1 MADPEIDFERVI
13 TDPAY
18 RRQVIERLKAEASD
32 DDRGEV
38 ARNIEALQKRSSD
51 SAA

>member
-13 TDPAY
+13 TDPIY
-18 RRQVIERLKAEASD
+18 RRKVIEQLKAEASSD
-32 DDRGEV
+32 VQRDV
-38 ARNIEALQKRSSD
+38 AQSIEAMNKRSSD

>member
-13 TDPAY
+13 TDPIY
-18 RRQVIERLKAEASD
+18 RRQVIEQLKAEASD
-32 DDRGEV
+32 DVRREV
-38 ARNIEALQKRSSD
+38 AESIEALDKRSSG

>member
-13 TDPAY
+13 TDPIY
-18 RRQVIERLKAEASD
+18 RRKVIEQLKAEASSD
-32 DDRGEV
+32 AQREV
-38 ARNIEALQKRSSD
+38 AQSIEAIQKRSSN